1 MQLMHGS
8 MVSTIIDTSWRPH
21 PCSILTIAGMLMFVG
36 VLTLA
41 LARFRVPSPF
51 T

>member
-1 MQLMHGS
+1 MM
-8 MVSTIIDTSWRPH
+8 IIDTSCMPH
-21 PCSILTIAGMLMFVG
+21 PCSILVIVGMLMFVG

-41 LARFRVPSPF
+41 RSRNLVPLPF